1 MRARARGVLVA
12 CAAVAAVWLSGCVTT
27 TRMNPAFP
35 ARRAAIKRVA
45 VVPPDVTIVRLTFK
59 GDNALAREE
68 VDRAAARLP
77 GLIAAELRGH
87 GFEVKEAG
95 LDERRFAGEPDL
107 RFRTTQVQR
116 AFLRAQMDLYE
127 TEVIETSKANRTEQ
141 TLGPL
146 VNRLADHAAV
156 DGLVVSTM
164 VGLRKSWGEFVKDV
178 FVAWGGAMKK
188 GAILRVGLIDGDT
201 GDILWANSVVAQDE
215 DFQGEGLDKMVKSAF
230 REFPKK

>member
-1 MRARARGVLVA
+1 VRARARGVLVA

-59 GDNALAREE
+59 GDNALARDE

-116 AFLRAQMDLYE
+116 AFLRAQTDLYE
-127 TEVIETSKANRTEQ
+127 MEVIETSKANRTEQ

-164 VGLRKSWGEFVKDV
+164 VGLRKSWG
-178 FVAWGGAMKK
+178 GAMKK
-188 GAILRVGLIDGDT
+188 GAILRIGLIDGDT
-201 GDILWANSVVAQDE
+201 GDILWANSVVADE

-230 REFPKK
+230 RKFPKK